1 MSDNLDLNVSVMD
14 TMHHEFLALLTEI
27 KECKSSEFLPLFE
40 NMIEHTKDHFSV
52 EEEIMGVHD
61 FYDKQ
66 EHLDEHVVLLDEMQY
81 FFEKSKKIQSFG
93 KSYIHQY
100 AYDKFKRHVLNID
113 SQLAMYI
120 KQNNIDL

>member
-1 MSDNLDLNVSVMD
+1 MSDNLDLNISIMD

-40 NMIEHTKDHFSV
+40 NMIEHTKDHFNV
-52 EEEIMGVHD
+52 EEEIMGVHN

-81 FFEKSKKIQSFG
+81 FFEKSKKVPSFG

-100 AYDKFKRHVLNID
+100 AYDKFKRHILNID

-120 KQNNIDL
+120 KQNEIKL